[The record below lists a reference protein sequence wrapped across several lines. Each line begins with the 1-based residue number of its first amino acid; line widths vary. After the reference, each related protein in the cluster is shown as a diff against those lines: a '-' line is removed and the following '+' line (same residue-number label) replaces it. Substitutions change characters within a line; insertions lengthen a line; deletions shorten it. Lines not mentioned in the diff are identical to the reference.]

1 VKTDL
6 NLKTIWIVEDE
17 DEITSIYMDA
27 LSSRYKLDAFNSIH
41 SFTQSLNGSSTP
53 DLIICDIRLP
63 DGNFLQF
70 LKDNGHTMKHIPY
83 FVVSAVVEDEALNFC
98 LNQGAVDYLTK
109 PFHINELKVKID
121 RFFDSKEQLSKNP
134 KKSNLLNEN
143 FINTKLT
150 YKESKIVT
158 LLMNQMDQYVS
169 RKDIIEKVW
178 NNVNVHPKTL
188 DVHLYNLRRKIE
200 TLGFHI
206 LSDSTGRLKLTQ
218 IDSQ

>member
-1 VKTDL
+1 MRNGMDV
-6 NLKTIWIVEDE
+6 KTIWIVEDE
-17 DEITSIYMDA
+17 EDITSIYRDA
-27 LSSRYKLDAFNSIH
+27 LGSRYKLDAFNSIS
-41 SFTQSLNGSSTP
+41 SFTQGLNGSSVP

-63 DGNFLQF
+63 DGNFLQY
-70 LKDNGHTMKHIPY
+70 LKENGHTFKHIPY
-83 FVVSAVVEDEALNFC
+83 LVVSAVVEDDALNFC

-109 PFHINELKVKID
+109 PFHINELRVKID
-121 RFFDSKEQLSKNP
+121 RFFDAKELDSKTLKKNNP
-134 KKSNLLNEN
+134 LNEN

-158 LLMNQMDQYVS
+158 LLINQMDQYVS

-200 TLGFHI
+200 PLGFHI

-218 IDSQ
+218 VDAQ

>member
-1 VKTDL
+1 M
-6 NLKTIWIVEDE
+6 NLKTIWIIEDE
-17 DEITSIYMDA
+17 EEITSIYRDA
-27 LSSRYKLDAFNSIH
+27 LSSRYKIDAFNSIQ
-41 SFTQSLNGSSTP
+41 SFSQSLNGSAVP
-53 DLIICDIRLP
+53 DLLICDIRLP

-70 LKDNGHTMKHIPY
+70 LKEDGHKIKHIPY
-83 FVVSAVVEDEALNFC
+83 LVVSAVVDDEALEFC
-98 LNQGAVDYLTK
+98 FNQGAVDYLTK
-109 PFHINELKVKID
+109 PFHINELKIKID
-121 RFFDSKEQLSKNP
+121 RFFGSKNENGHLT
-134 KKSNLLNEN
+134 KKNNPLNEN

-158 LLMNQMDQYVS
+158 LLLNQLDHYVA

-200 TLGFHI
+200 PLGFHI

-218 IDSQ
+218 VDAQ

>member
-1 VKTDL
+1 MKELSGITLDTSLGLAIVNAFQKIFIA
-6 NLKTIWIVEDE
+6 NKTI
-17 DEITSIYMDA
+17 
-27 LSSRYKLDAFNSIH
+27 
-41 SFTQSLNGSSTP
+41 
-53 DLIICDIRLP
+53 
-63 DGNFLQF
+63 
-70 LKDNGHTMKHIPY
+70 
-83 FVVSAVVEDEALNFC
+83 
-98 LNQGAVDYLTK
+98 
-109 PFHINELKVKID
+109 LKVVD
-121 RFFDSKEQLSKNP
+121 
-134 KKSNLLNEN
+134 

-200 TLGFHI
+200 PLGFHI

-218 IDSQ
+218 VDAQ